1 MIYVFFNPLSNNK
14 KGTSAEAD
22 LRKILNKKELE
33 FVDIT
38 TVKNA
43 AEELKKLKE
52 DDEVIISGGDG
63 TLTRFAEDIYEM
75 KPVQKLYLYP
85 CGSGND
91 FYNDVKDK
99 CEIKN
104 KLIPLNDYIK
114 SLPEVSV
121 NGIKRHFI
129 NGIGYGIDGFCC
141 DEGDKIRAVSD
152 KKVNYT
158 VIALKGLLYKF
169 HPCNAKITVDGV
181 SKVYKKVW
189 LAPTMIGRFYGGG
202 MQIAPMQDRLNEEKT
217 VISCVCHSC
226 TAFKILTV
234 FPKIYKGN
242 HINHTEMLDFR
253 TGHEVTVEF
262 DRPTAL
268 QIDGETIRNV
278 TSYTVKYTKG
288 N

>member
-14 KGTSAEAD
+14 KGSHAESD
-22 LRKILNKKELE
+22 LRKIFNGRDVE

-43 AEELKKLKE
+43 SQEFARMKA
-52 DDEVIISGGDG
+52 DDEVVISGGDG
-63 TLTRFAEDIYEM
+63 TLTRFADDIYDI
-75 KPVQKLYLYP
+75 KPVQKIFLYP

-91 FYNDVKDK
+91 FYND
-99 CEIKN
+99 IKGTCQLEN
-104 KLIPLNDYIK
+104 KLIPLNKYIE

-129 NGIGYGIDGFCC
+129 NGIGYGIDGYCC
-141 DEGDKIRAVSD
+141 EEGDRIRAVSD
-152 KKVNYT
+152 RKVNYT
-158 VIALKGLLYKF
+158 LIALKGLLGGY

-181 SKVYKKVW
+181 SKVYRKVW
-189 LAPTMIGRFYGGG
+189 LAPTMIGRYYGGG
-202 MQIAPMQDRLNEEKT
+202 MQITPMQNRLNEEKT
-217 VISCVCHSC
+217 VTCGVCHS
-226 TAFKILTV
+226 ASVIKILTV

-242 HINHTEMLDFR
+242 HVNHTEILEFR
-253 TGHEVTVEF
+253 AGHDVTVEF
-262 DRPTAL
+262 ERPTAL

-278 TSYTVKYTKG
+278 TSYTVRY